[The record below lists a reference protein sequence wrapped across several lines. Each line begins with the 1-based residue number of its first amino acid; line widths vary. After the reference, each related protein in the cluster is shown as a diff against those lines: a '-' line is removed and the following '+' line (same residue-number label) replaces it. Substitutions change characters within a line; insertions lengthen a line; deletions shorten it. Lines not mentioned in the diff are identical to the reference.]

1 MINVKKYL
9 KLTTTL
15 FFLAGHSNCF
25 SQQLET
31 HTINNNFRVILPEN
45 NNQNDF
51 KIIEWST
58 NLVDWELVARNYGND
73 WQNTFPNA
81 ETIEEVNAGIS
92 NYQYYEKSLDNEKVF
107 FRLSTNSVSSLS
119 DAQVISRFLQQAT
132 FGPTLDDINNIQ
144 NINNSIGG
152 SPANSSIINQPYAAF
167 NAWISDQVDTSI
179 TPISSHRAYFRER
192 SNPQYINNNVYKH
205 GTSLYEVG
213 HNSSIGIVF
222 DYTESDN
229 EFWPD
234 QTPHGKMA
242 SSMTTQNGKV
252 YNYIEWNSGD
262 FYGNNSGNTSY
273 VEESRYNDWLANVDQ
288 NGNQNTYNPNDTE
301 GIKGDAKKK
310 IWYQLAIDAPDQLR
324 QRMAWALSQILV
336 VGQEGNIHPQ
346 NNEKWLKY
354 YDIFVRNAFGNY
366 RDILEEVTYSPHMAY
381 YLTYEKNQK
390 EENGIFPDE
399 NYAREVMQLFT
410 IGLWELNNDGTFKL
424 DSNDN
429 LIPTY
434 SNDEIAE
441 FAKVFTG
448 LDRQQ
453 NYSGTNYEAQFGRD
467 VIEDVRIVK
476 NWHDFSPKFDLD
488 GNMFFHCANA
498 LNKWGGPVEPWY
510 INNWYL
516 VDPDANPITYNST
529 NQDVIDDI
537 DYVLDHLFNHPN
549 TPPFIAKRLIQR
561 FTSSNPSPKYIEDV
575 ANAFITGFDIYGNG
589 NGGRGD
595 LNAVIHAILL
605 HPEARMP
612 SLSIDNTYGK
622 LREPLIKFISYS
634 RSFNLTSLNTY
645 GLYPFA
651 YLYDKIGQEPYMYP
665 NVFNFYRSDF
675 QPLGEILD
683 KNLESP
689 EFQPF
694 TDVTAVG
701 LPNCLRWLIYQGIR
715 RDSNDTGIG
724 QRWYS
729 QGELDLSYEISIAN
743 NNDALLDHL
752 DLLLTAGRLT
762 DVNRQSIKNHLQTI
776 TGNQYWDKEQK
787 VKDALWLFCILP
799 EFNAI
804 Y

>member
-1 MINVKKYL
+1 MIFKKKYIIS
-9 KLTTTL
+9 KIY
-15 FFLAGHSNCF
+15 LALLLCWSNCY

-31 HTINNNFRVILPEN
+31 QTVNNNFRVILPDN
-45 NNQNDF
+45 NNPSDF
-51 KIIEWST
+51 KVIEWST
-58 NLVDWELVARNYGND
+58 NLVDWELVARNFGYN
-73 WQNTFPNA
+73 WQNTFPNT
-81 ETIEEVNAGIS
+81 ETLGNVNVGL
-92 NYQYYEKSLDNEKVF
+92 NDYQYYEKSLDNEKVF

-119 DAQVISRFLQQAT
+119 DAHIISRFLQQAT
-132 FGPTLDDINNIQ
+132 FGPTLNDINNIQ
-144 NINNSIGG
+144 NINSNIGTIP
-152 SPANSSIINQPYAAF
+152 SNAALLNQPYTAF
-167 NAWISDQVDTSI
+167 KNWISNQIDTSI

-192 SNPQYINNNVYKH
+192 SNPQYVNNNVSKH

-213 HNSSIGIVF
+213 HDPSIGIVF

-234 QTPHGKMA
+234 QNAHGKMA
-242 SSMTTQNGKV
+242 STMTTQNGKV
-252 YNYIEWNSGD
+252 YNYIEWVSGD
-262 FYGNNSGNTSY
+262 FYTNNSQNTSY

-288 NGNQNTYNPNDTE
+288 NGNPKTYNPNDTE

-336 VGQEGNIHPQ
+336 VGEAGNIHPQ

-399 NYAREVMQLFT
+399 NYAREIMQLFT

-424 DSNDN
+424 DNNNN

-434 SNDEIAE
+434 SNDEVAE

-467 VIEDVRIVK
+467 VIQDVRIVN
-476 NWHDFSPKFDLD
+476 NWHDFSPKIDLD
-488 GNMFFHCANA
+488 GNTFSNYSSIENM
-498 LNKWGGPVEPWY
+498 WGGTPST
-510 INNWYL
+510 WYL
-516 VDPDANPITYNST
+516 EQNQNDPENYPLIYDGNNA
-529 NQDVIDDI
+529 DVRNDI

-561 FTSSNPSPKYIEDV
+561 FTSSNPSPTYIEDV
-575 ANAFITGFDIYGNG
+575 ANAFISGYDIYGNG

-605 HPEARMP
+605 HPEARTP

-651 YLYDKIGQEPYMYP
+651 YLYDKIGQEPYLYP

-675 QPLGEILD
+675 QPLGEILNN
-683 KNLESP
+683 NLEAP

-701 LPNCLRWLIYQGIR
+701 LPNSIRWLIYQGIR
-715 RDSNDTGIG
+715 RDTNDTGIG

-729 QGELDLSYEISIAN
+729 QGNLDLSYEISIAY
-743 NNDALLDHL
+743 NNDTLIDHL
-752 DLLLTAGRLT
+752 DLLLTAGRLKE
-762 DVNRQSIKNHLQTI
+762 DNRQAIKNHLQSI
-776 TGNQYWDKEQK
+776 SGNSESNREQK

-799 EFNAI
+799 EFNSL

>member
-1 MINVKKYL
+1 MIFKKKYIIS
-9 KLTTTL
+9 KIY
-15 FFLAGHSNCF
+15 LALLLCWSDCY

-31 HTINNNFRVILPEN
+31 QTVNNNFRVILPDN
-45 NNQNDF
+45 NNPSDF
-51 KIIEWST
+51 KVIEWST
-58 NLVDWELVARNYGND
+58 NLVDWELVARNFGYN
-73 WQNTFPNA
+73 WQNTFPNT
-81 ETIEEVNAGIS
+81 ETLGNVNVGL
-92 NYQYYEKSLDNEKVF
+92 NDYQYYEKSLDNEKVF
-107 FRLSTNSVSSLS
+107 FRLSTNSVISLS
-119 DAQVISRFLQQAT
+119 DAHIISRFLQQAT
-132 FGPTLDDINNIQ
+132 FGPTLNDINNIQ
-144 NINNSIGG
+144 NINSNIGTIP
-152 SPANSSIINQPYAAF
+152 SNAALLNQPYTAF
-167 NAWISDQVDTSI
+167 KNWISNQIDTSI

-192 SNPQYINNNVYKH
+192 SNPQYVNNNVSKH

-213 HNSSIGIVF
+213 HDPSIGIVF

-234 QTPHGKMA
+234 QNAHGKMA
-242 SSMTTQNGKV
+242 STMTTQNGKV
-252 YNYIEWNSGD
+252 YNYIEWVSGD
-262 FYGNNSGNTSY
+262 FYGNNSQNTSY

-288 NGNQNTYNPNDTE
+288 NGNPKTYNPNDTE

-336 VGQEGNIHPQ
+336 VGEAGNIHPQ

-424 DSNDN
+424 DNNNN

-434 SNDEIAE
+434 SNDEVAE

-467 VIEDVRIVK
+467 VIQDVRIVN
-476 NWHDFSPKFDLD
+476 NWHDFSPKIDLD
-488 GNMFFHCANA
+488 GNTFSNYSSIENM
-498 LNKWGGPVEPWY
+498 WGGTP
-510 INNWYL
+510 NTWYL
-516 VDPDANPITYNST
+516 QQNQNDPENYPLIYDGNNA
-529 NQDVIDDI
+529 DVRNDI

-549 TPPFIAKRLIQR
+549 TPPFISKRLIQR
-561 FTSSNPSPKYIEDV
+561 FTSSNPSPTYIEDV
-575 ANAFITGFDIYGNG
+575 ANAFISGYDIYGNG

-605 HPEARMP
+605 HPEARTP

-651 YLYDKIGQEPYMYP
+651 YLYDKIGQEPYLYP

-675 QPLGEILD
+675 QPLGEILNN
-683 KNLESP
+683 NLEAP

-701 LPNCLRWLIYQGIR
+701 LPNSLRWLIYQGIR
-715 RDSNDTGIG
+715 RDTNDTGIG

-729 QGELDLSYEISIAN
+729 QGNLDLSYEISIAY
-743 NNDALLDHL
+743 NNDTLIDHL

-762 DVNRQSIKNHLQTI
+762 EDNRQAIKNHLQSI
-776 TGNQYWDKEQK
+776 SGNSYANREQK

-799 EFNAI
+799 EFNSL

>member
-1 MINVKKYL
+1 MLNKKHFKIKICYVVL
-9 KLTTTL
+9 LCL
-15 FFLAGHSNCF
+15 SNSY

-31 HTINNNFRVILPEN
+31 QTLNNNFRVILPDN
-45 NNQNDF
+45 NNPNDF
-51 KIIEWST
+51 KVIEWST
-58 NLVDWELVARNYGND
+58 NLVDWELVARNYGYN
-73 WQNTFPNA
+73 WQNTFPNT
-81 ETIEEVNAGIS
+81 ETLGNVNVGLS
-92 NYQYYEKSLDNEKVF
+92 DYQYYEKSLDNEKVF

-119 DAQVISRFLQQAT
+119 DSHIISRFLQQAT

-144 NINNSIGG
+144 NINNNIGTIPSNAG
-152 SPANSSIINQPYAAF
+152 LLNQPYTAF
-167 NAWISDQVDTSI
+167 KNWISNQVDTSI

-192 SNPQYINNNVYKH
+192 SNPQYVNQNNSKH

-213 HNSSIGIVF
+213 HDPSIGIVF

-234 QTPHGKMA
+234 QNAHGQMA
-242 SSMTTQNGKV
+242 STMTTQNGKV
-252 YNYIEWNSGD
+252 YNYIQWVSGD
-262 FYGNNSGNTSY
+262 FYGNNSQNTSY
-273 VEESRYNDWLANVDQ
+273 IEESRYNDWLANVDQ
-288 NGNQNTYNPNDTE
+288 NGNPKTYNPNDTE

-336 VGQEGNIHPQ
+336 VGEAGNIHPQ

-424 DSNDN
+424 DNNN

-467 VIEDVRIVK
+467 VIDDVRIVN
-476 NWHDFSPKFDLD
+476 NWHDFSPKIDLD
-488 GNMFFHCANA
+488 GNTFSNYSTVENM
-498 LNKWGGPVEPWY
+498 WGGTP
-510 INNWYL
+510 NAWYL
-516 VDPDANPITYNST
+516 QQNQNDPENYPLIYDGNNA
-529 NQDVIDDI
+529 DVRNDI

-549 TPPFIAKRLIQR
+549 TPPFISKRLIQR
-561 FTSSNPSPKYIEDV
+561 FTSSNPSPTYIEDV
-575 ANAFITGFDIYGNG
+575 ANAFISGYDIYGNG

-605 HPEARMP
+605 HPEARTP

-651 YLYDKIGQEPYMYP
+651 YLYDKIGQEPYLYP
-665 NVFNFYRSDF
+665 NVFNFYRPDF
-675 QPLGEILD
+675 QPLGEILNN
-683 KNLESP
+683 NLEAP

-701 LPNCLRWLIYQGIR
+701 LPNSIRWLIYQGIR
-715 RDSNDTGIG
+715 RDTNDTGIG

-729 QGELDLSYEISIAN
+729 QGNLDLSYEISIAY
-743 NNDALLDHL
+743 NNDTLIDHL

-762 DVNRQSIKNHLQTI
+762 ENNKQAIKNHLQSI
-776 TGNQYWDKEQK
+776 SGNSYSNREQK

-799 EFNAI
+799 EFNSL

>member
-1 MINVKKYL
+1 MLNKKHFKIKFCL
-9 KLTTTL
+9 VLL
-15 FFLAGHSNCF
+15 LCLSNSY

-31 HTINNNFRVILPEN
+31 QTLNNNFRVILPDN
-45 NNQNDF
+45 NNPNDF
-51 KIIEWST
+51 KVIEWST
-58 NLVDWELVARNYGND
+58 NLVDWELVARNYGYN
-73 WQNTFPNA
+73 WQNTFPNT
-81 ETIEEVNAGIS
+81 ETLGNVNVGLS
-92 NYQYYEKSLDNEKVF
+92 DYQYYEKSLDNEKVF

-119 DAQVISRFLQQAT
+119 DSHIISRFLQQAT

-144 NINNSIGG
+144 NINSNIGTIP
-152 SPANSSIINQPYAAF
+152 SNAALLNQPYAAF
-167 NAWISDQVDTSI
+167 RNWISEQVNTTI
-179 TPISSHRAYFRER
+179 TPISSHRAYFRKR
-192 SNPQYINNNVYKH
+192 SNPQYVNQNSSKH

-213 HNSSIGIVF
+213 HDPSIGIVF

-234 QTPHGKMA
+234 QNAHGKMA
-242 SSMTTQNGKV
+242 STMTTQNGKV
-252 YNYIEWNSGD
+252 YNYIEWISGD
-262 FYGNNSGNTSY
+262 FYGNNSQNTSY

-288 NGNQNTYNPNDTE
+288 NGNPRTYNPNDTE

-336 VGQEGNIHPQ
+336 VGEAGNIHPQ

-399 NYAREVMQLFT
+399 NYAREIMQLFT

-424 DSNDN
+424 DNNNN

-434 SNDEIAE
+434 SNDEVAE

-467 VIEDVRIVK
+467 VIQDVRIVN
-476 NWHDFSPKFDLD
+476 NWHDFSPKIDLD
-488 GNMFFHCANA
+488 GNTFSNYSSIENM
-498 LNKWGGPVEPWY
+498 WGGTPST
-510 INNWYL
+510 WYL
-516 VDPDANPITYNST
+516 EQNQNDPENYPLIYDGNNA
-529 NQDVIDDI
+529 DVINDI

-561 FTSSNPSPKYIEDV
+561 FTSSNPSPTYIEDV
-575 ANAFITGFDIYGNG
+575 ANAFISGYDIYGNG

-605 HPEARMP
+605 HPEARTP

-675 QPLGEILD
+675 QPLGEILNN
-683 KNLESP
+683 NLEAP

-701 LPNCLRWLIYQGIR
+701 LPNSIRWLIYQGIR
-715 RDSNDTGIG
+715 RDTNDTGIG

-729 QGELDLSYEISIAN
+729 QGDLDLSYEISIAY
-743 NNDALLDHL
+743 NNDTLIDHL

-762 DVNRQSIKNHLQTI
+762 EDNRQAIKNHLQSI
-776 TGNQYWDKEQK
+776 SGNSESNREQK

-799 EFNAI
+799 EFNSL

>member
-1 MINVKKYL
+1 MMLNKKHFKIKICL
-9 KLTTTL
+9 IVLL
-15 FFLAGHSNCF
+15 CLSNSY

-31 HTINNNFRVILPEN
+31 QTLNNNFRVILPDN
-45 NNQNDF
+45 NNPSDF
-51 KIIEWST
+51 KVIEWST
-58 NLVDWELVARNYGND
+58 NLVDWELVARNYGYN
-73 WQNTFPNA
+73 WQNTFPNT
-81 ETIEEVNAGIS
+81 ETLGNVNEGL
-92 NYQYYEKSLDNEKVF
+92 NDYQYYEKSLDNEKVF

-119 DAQVISRFLQQAT
+119 DSHIISRFLQQAT

-144 NINNSIGG
+144 NINSNIGTIP
-152 SPANSSIINQPYAAF
+152 SNAALLNQPYTAF
-167 NAWISDQVDTSI
+167 KNWISNQIDTSI

-192 SNPQYINNNVYKH
+192 SNPQYVNNNVSKH

-213 HNSSIGIVF
+213 HDPSIGIVF

-234 QTPHGKMA
+234 QNAHGKMA
-242 SSMTTQNGKV
+242 STMTTQNGKV
-252 YNYIEWNSGD
+252 YNYIEWISGD
-262 FYGNNSGNTSY
+262 FYGNNSQNTSY

-288 NGNQNTYNPNDTE
+288 NGNPRTYNPNDTE
-301 GIKGDAKKK
+301 GIKGDAKRK

-336 VGQEGNIHPQ
+336 VGEAGNIHPQ

-424 DSNDN
+424 DNNNN

-434 SNDEIAE
+434 SNDEVAE

-467 VIEDVRIVK
+467 VIQDVRIVN
-476 NWHDFSPKFDLD
+476 NWHDFSPKIDLD
-488 GNMFFHCANA
+488 GNTFSNYSSIENM
-498 LNKWGGPVEPWY
+498 WGGTP
-510 INNWYL
+510 NTWYL
-516 VDPDANPITYNST
+516 QMNQSDPENYPLIYDGNNA
-529 NQDVIDDI
+529 DVRNDI

-561 FTSSNPSPKYIEDV
+561 FTSSNPSPTYIEDV
-575 ANAFITGFDIYGNG
+575 ANAFISGYDIYGNG

-605 HPEARMP
+605 HPEARTP

-651 YLYDKIGQEPYMYP
+651 YLYDKIGQEPYLYP

-675 QPLGEILD
+675 QPLGEILNN
-683 KNLESP
+683 NLEAP

-701 LPNCLRWLIYQGIR
+701 LPNSLRWLIYQGIR
-715 RDSNDTGIG
+715 RDTDDTGIG

-729 QGELDLSYEISIAN
+729 QGDLDLSYEISIAY
-743 NNDALLDHL
+743 NNDTLIDHL

-762 DVNRQSIKNHLQTI
+762 EDNRQAIKNHLQSI
-776 TGNQYWDKEQK
+776 SGNSESNREQK

-799 EFNAI
+799 EFNSL

>member
-1 MINVKKYL
+1 MMLNKKHFKIKFCL
-9 KLTTTL
+9 VLL
-15 FFLAGHSNCF
+15 LCLSNSY

-31 HTINNNFRVILPEN
+31 QTLNNNFRVILPDN
-45 NNQNDF
+45 NNPNDF
-51 KIIEWST
+51 KVIEWST
-58 NLVDWELVARNYGND
+58 NLVDWELVARNYGYN
-73 WQNTFPNA
+73 WQNTFPNT
-81 ETIEEVNAGIS
+81 ETLGNVNVGLS
-92 NYQYYEKSLDNEKVF
+92 DYQYYEKSLDNEKVF

-119 DAQVISRFLQQAT
+119 DSHIISRFLQQAT

-144 NINNSIGG
+144 NINSNIGTIP
-152 SPANSSIINQPYAAF
+152 SNAALLNQPYAAF
-167 NAWISDQVDTSI
+167 RNWISEQVNTTI

-192 SNPQYINNNVYKH
+192 SNPQYVNQNSSKH

-213 HNSSIGIVF
+213 HDPSIGIVF

-234 QTPHGKMA
+234 QNAHGKMA
-242 SSMTTQNGKV
+242 STMTTQNGKV
-252 YNYIEWNSGD
+252 YNYIEWISGD
-262 FYGNNSGNTSY
+262 FYGNNSQNTSY

-288 NGNQNTYNPNDTE
+288 NGNPRTYNPNDTE

-336 VGQEGNIHPQ
+336 VGEAGNIHPQ

-399 NYAREVMQLFT
+399 NYAREIMQLFT

-424 DSNDN
+424 DNNNN

-434 SNDEIAE
+434 SNDEVAE

-467 VIEDVRIVK
+467 VIQDVRIVN
-476 NWHDFSPKFDLD
+476 NWHDFSPKIDLD
-488 GNMFFHCANA
+488 GNTFSNYSSIENM
-498 LNKWGGPVEPWY
+498 WGGTPST
-510 INNWYL
+510 WYL
-516 VDPDANPITYNST
+516 QQNQNDPENYPLIYDGNNA
-529 NQDVIDDI
+529 DVRNDI

-561 FTSSNPSPKYIEDV
+561 FTSSNPSPTYIEDV
-575 ANAFITGFDIYGNG
+575 ANAFISGYDIYGNG

-605 HPEARMP
+605 HPEARTP

-651 YLYDKIGQEPYMYP
+651 YLYDKIGQEPYLYP

-675 QPLGEILD
+675 QPLGEILNN
-683 KNLESP
+683 NLEAP

-701 LPNCLRWLIYQGIR
+701 LPNCIRWLIYQGIR
-715 RDSNDTGIG
+715 RDTDDTGIG

-729 QGELDLSYEISIAN
+729 QGDLDLSYEISIAY
-743 NNDALLDHL
+743 NNDTLIDHL

-762 DVNRQSIKNHLQTI
+762 EDNRQAIKNHLQSI
-776 TGNQYWDKEQK
+776 SGNSESNREQK

-799 EFNAI
+799 EFNSL

>member
-1 MINVKKYL
+1 MLNKKHFKIKFCL
-9 KLTTTL
+9 VLL
-15 FFLAGHSNCF
+15 LCLSNSY

-31 HTINNNFRVILPEN
+31 QTLNNNFRVILPDN
-45 NNQNDF
+45 NNPNDF
-51 KIIEWST
+51 KVIEWST
-58 NLVDWELVARNYGND
+58 NLVDWELVARNYGYN
-73 WQNTFPNA
+73 WQNTFPNT
-81 ETIEEVNAGIS
+81 ETLGNVNVGLS
-92 NYQYYEKSLDNEKVF
+92 DYQYYEKSLDNEKVF

-119 DAQVISRFLQQAT
+119 DSHIISRFLQQAT

-144 NINNSIGG
+144 NINSNIGTIP
-152 SPANSSIINQPYAAF
+152 SNAALLNQPYTAF
-167 NAWISDQVDTSI
+167 KNWISNQVDTSI
-179 TPISSHRAYFRER
+179 TPISSHRAYFRKR
-192 SNPQYINNNVYKH
+192 SNPQYVNQNSSKH

-213 HNSSIGIVF
+213 HDPSIGIVF

-234 QTPHGKMA
+234 QNAHGKMA
-242 SSMTTQNGKV
+242 STMTTQNGKV
-252 YNYIEWNSGD
+252 YNYIEWISGD
-262 FYGNNSGNTSY
+262 FYGNNSQNTSY

-288 NGNQNTYNPNDTE
+288 NGNPRTYNPNDTE

-336 VGQEGNIHPQ
+336 VGEAGNIHPQ

-424 DSNDN
+424 DNNNN

-434 SNDEIAE
+434 SNDEVAE

-467 VIEDVRIVK
+467 VIQDVRIVN
-476 NWHDFSPKFDLD
+476 NWHDFSPKIDLD
-488 GNMFFHCANA
+488 GNTFSNYSSIENM
-498 LNKWGGPVEPWY
+498 WGGTPST
-510 INNWYL
+510 WYL
-516 VDPDANPITYNST
+516 EQNQNDPENYPLIYDGNNA
-529 NQDVIDDI
+529 DVRNDI

-561 FTSSNPSPKYIEDV
+561 FTSSNPSPTYIEDV
-575 ANAFITGFDIYGNG
+575 ANAFISGYDIYGNG

-605 HPEARMP
+605 HPEARTP

-675 QPLGEILD
+675 QPLGEILNN
-683 KNLESP
+683 NLEAP

-701 LPNCLRWLIYQGIR
+701 LPNSLRWLIYQGIR
-715 RDSNDTGIG
+715 RDTDDTGIG

-729 QGELDLSYEISIAN
+729 QGDLDLSYEISIAY
-743 NNDALLDHL
+743 NNDTLIDHL

-762 DVNRQSIKNHLQTI
+762 EDNRQAIKNHLQSI
-776 TGNQYWDKEQK
+776 SGNSESNREQK

-799 EFNAI
+799 EFNSL

>member
-1 MINVKKYL
+1 MLNKKHFKIKFCL
-9 KLTTTL
+9 VLL
-15 FFLAGHSNCF
+15 LCLSNSY

-31 HTINNNFRVILPEN
+31 QTLNNNFRVILPDN
-45 NNQNDF
+45 NNPNDF
-51 KIIEWST
+51 KVIEWST
-58 NLVDWELVARNYGND
+58 NLVDWELVARNYGYN
-73 WQNTFPNA
+73 WQNTFPNT
-81 ETIEEVNAGIS
+81 ETLGNVNVGLS
-92 NYQYYEKSLDNEKVF
+92 DYQYYEKSLDNEKVF

-119 DAQVISRFLQQAT
+119 DSHIISRFLQQAT
-132 FGPTLDDINNIQ
+132 FGPTLEDINNIH
-144 NINNSIGG
+144 NINSNIGTIP
-152 SPANSSIINQPYAAF
+152 SNAALLNQPYAAF
-167 NAWISDQVDTSI
+167 RNWISEQVNTTI
-179 TPISSHRAYFRER
+179 TPISSHRAYFRKR
-192 SNPQYINNNVYKH
+192 SNPQYVNQNSSKH

-213 HNSSIGIVF
+213 HDPSIGIVF

-234 QTPHGKMA
+234 QNAHGKMA
-242 SSMTTQNGKV
+242 STMTTQNGKV
-252 YNYIEWNSGD
+252 YNYIEWISGD
-262 FYGNNSGNTSY
+262 FYGNNSQNTSY

-288 NGNQNTYNPNDTE
+288 NGNPRTYNPNDTE

-336 VGQEGNIHPQ
+336 VGEAGNIHPQ

-399 NYAREVMQLFT
+399 NYAREIMQLFT

-424 DSNDN
+424 DNNNN

-434 SNDEIAE
+434 SNDEVAE

-467 VIEDVRIVK
+467 VIQDVRIVN
-476 NWHDFSPKFDLD
+476 NWHDFSPKIDLD
-488 GNMFFHCANA
+488 GNTFSNYSSIENM
-498 LNKWGGPVEPWY
+498 WGGTP
-510 INNWYL
+510 NTWYL
-516 VDPDANPITYNST
+516 QMNQSDPENYPLIYDGNNA
-529 NQDVIDDI
+529 DVRNDI

-561 FTSSNPSPKYIEDV
+561 FTSSNPSPTYIEDV
-575 ANAFITGFDIYGNG
+575 ANAFISGYDIYGNG

-605 HPEARMP
+605 HPEARTP

-675 QPLGEILD
+675 QPLGEILNN
-683 KNLESP
+683 NLEAP

-701 LPNCLRWLIYQGIR
+701 LPNSIRWLIYQGIR
-715 RDSNDTGIG
+715 RDTNDTGIG

-729 QGELDLSYEISIAN
+729 QGDLDLSYEISIAY
-743 NNDALLDHL
+743 NNDTLIDHL

-762 DVNRQSIKNHLQTI
+762 EDNRQAIKNHLQSI
-776 TGNQYWDKEQK
+776 SGNSESNREQK

-799 EFNAI
+799 EFNSL

>member
-1 MINVKKYL
+1 MIFKKKYIIS
-9 KLTTTL
+9 KIY
-15 FFLAGHSNCF
+15 LALLLCWSNCY

-31 HTINNNFRVILPEN
+31 QTVNNNFRVILPDN
-45 NNQNDF
+45 NNPSDF
-51 KIIEWST
+51 KVIEWST
-58 NLVDWELVARNYGND
+58 NLVDWELVARNFGYN
-73 WQNTFPNA
+73 WQNTFPNT
-81 ETIEEVNAGIS
+81 ETLGNVNVGL
-92 NYQYYEKSLDNEKVF
+92 NDYQYYEKSLDNEKVF

-119 DAQVISRFLQQAT
+119 DAHIISRFLQQAT
-132 FGPTLDDINNIQ
+132 FGPTLNDINNIQ
-144 NINNSIGG
+144 NINSNIGTIP
-152 SPANSSIINQPYAAF
+152 SNAALLNQPYAAF
-167 NAWISDQVDTSI
+167 RNWISEQVNTTI

-192 SNPQYINNNVYKH
+192 SNPQYVNNNVSKH

-213 HNSSIGIVF
+213 HDPSIGIVF

-234 QTPHGKMA
+234 QNAHGKMA
-242 SSMTTQNGKV
+242 STMTTQNGKV
-252 YNYIEWNSGD
+252 YNYIEWVSGD
-262 FYGNNSGNTSY
+262 FYGNNSQNTSY

-288 NGNQNTYNPNDTE
+288 NGNPKTYNPNDTE

-336 VGQEGNIHPQ
+336 VGEAGNIHPQ

-399 NYAREVMQLFT
+399 NYAREIMQLFT

-424 DSNDN
+424 DNNNN

-434 SNDEIAE
+434 SNDEVAE

-467 VIEDVRIVK
+467 VIQDVRIVN
-476 NWHDFSPKFDLD
+476 NWHDFSPKIDLD
-488 GNMFFHCANA
+488 GNTFSNYSSIENM
-498 LNKWGGPVEPWY
+498 WGGTPST
-510 INNWYL
+510 WYL
-516 VDPDANPITYNST
+516 EQNQNDPENYPLIYDGNNA
-529 NQDVIDDI
+529 DVRNDI

-561 FTSSNPSPKYIEDV
+561 FTSSNPSPTYIEDV
-575 ANAFITGFDIYGNG
+575 ANAFISGYDIYGNG

-605 HPEARMP
+605 HPEARTP

-651 YLYDKIGQEPYMYP
+651 YLYDKIGQEPYLYP

-675 QPLGEILD
+675 QPLGEILNN
-683 KNLESP
+683 NLEAP

-701 LPNCLRWLIYQGIR
+701 LPNSIRWLIYQGIR
-715 RDSNDTGIG
+715 RDTNDTGIG

-729 QGELDLSYEISIAN
+729 QGNLDLSYEISIAY
-743 NNDALLDHL
+743 NNDTLIDHL
-752 DLLLTAGRLT
+752 DLLLTAGRLKE
-762 DVNRQSIKNHLQTI
+762 DNRQAIKNHLQSI
-776 TGNQYWDKEQK
+776 SGNSESNREQK

-799 EFNAI
+799 EFNSL

>member
-1 MINVKKYL
+1 MIFKKKYIIS
-9 KLTTTL
+9 KIY
-15 FFLAGHSNCF
+15 LALLLCWSNCY

-31 HTINNNFRVILPEN
+31 QTVNNNFRVILPDN
-45 NNQNDF
+45 NNPSDF
-51 KIIEWST
+51 KVIEWST
-58 NLVDWELVARNYGND
+58 NLVDWELVARNFGYN
-73 WQNTFPNA
+73 WQNTFPNT
-81 ETIEEVNAGIS
+81 ETLGNVNVGL
-92 NYQYYEKSLDNEKVF
+92 NDYQYYEKSLDNEKVF

-119 DAQVISRFLQQAT
+119 DAHIISRFLQQAT
-132 FGPTLDDINNIQ
+132 FGPTLNDINNIQ
-144 NINNSIGG
+144 NINSNIGTIP
-152 SPANSSIINQPYAAF
+152 SNAALLNQPYTAF
-167 NAWISDQVDTSI
+167 KNWISNQIDTSI

-192 SNPQYINNNVYKH
+192 SNPQYVNNNVSKH

-213 HNSSIGIVF
+213 HDPSIGIVF

-234 QTPHGKMA
+234 QNAHGKMA
-242 SSMTTQNGKV
+242 STMTTQNGKV
-252 YNYIEWNSGD
+252 YNYIEWVSGD
-262 FYGNNSGNTSY
+262 FYGNNSQNTSY

-288 NGNQNTYNPNDTE
+288 NGNPKTYNPNDTE

-336 VGQEGNIHPQ
+336 VGEAGNIHPQ

-399 NYAREVMQLFT
+399 NYAREIMQLFT

-424 DSNDN
+424 DNNNN

-434 SNDEIAE
+434 SNDEVAE

-467 VIEDVRIVK
+467 VIQDVRIVN
-476 NWHDFSPKFDLD
+476 NWHDFSPKIDLD
-488 GNMFFHCANA
+488 GNTFSNYSSIENM
-498 LNKWGGPVEPWY
+498 WGGTPST
-510 INNWYL
+510 WYL
-516 VDPDANPITYNST
+516 QQNQNDPENYPLIYDGNNA
-529 NQDVIDDI
+529 DVRNDI

-561 FTSSNPSPKYIEDV
+561 FTSSNPSPTYIEDV
-575 ANAFITGFDIYGNG
+575 ANAFISGYDIYGNG

-605 HPEARMP
+605 HPEARTP

-651 YLYDKIGQEPYMYP
+651 YLYDKIGQEPYLYP

-675 QPLGEILD
+675 QPLGEILNN
-683 KNLESP
+683 NLEAP

-701 LPNCLRWLIYQGIR
+701 LPNSIRWLIYQGIR
-715 RDSNDTGIG
+715 RDTNDTGIG

-729 QGELDLSYEISIAN
+729 QGDLDLSYEISIAY
-743 NNDALLDHL
+743 NNDTLIDHL

-762 DVNRQSIKNHLQTI
+762 EDNRQAIKNHLQSI
-776 TGNQYWDKEQK
+776 SGNSESNREQK

-799 EFNAI
+799 EFNSL

>member
-1 MINVKKYL
+1 MIFKKKYIIS
-9 KLTTTL
+9 KIY
-15 FFLAGHSNCF
+15 LALLLCWSNCY

-31 HTINNNFRVILPEN
+31 QTVNNNFRVILPDN
-45 NNQNDF
+45 NNPSDF
-51 KIIEWST
+51 KVIEWST
-58 NLVDWELVARNYGND
+58 NLVDWELVARNFGYN
-73 WQNTFPNA
+73 WQNTFPNT
-81 ETIEEVNAGIS
+81 ETLGNVNVGL
-92 NYQYYEKSLDNEKVF
+92 NDYQYYEKSLDNEKVF

-119 DAQVISRFLQQAT
+119 DSHIISRFLQQAT

-144 NINNSIGG
+144 NINSNIGTIP
-152 SPANSSIINQPYAAF
+152 SNAALLNQPYTAF
-167 NAWISDQVDTSI
+167 KNWISNQIDTSI

-192 SNPQYINNNVYKH
+192 SNPQYVNNNVSKH

-213 HNSSIGIVF
+213 HDPSIGIVF

-234 QTPHGKMA
+234 QNAHGKMA
-242 SSMTTQNGKV
+242 STMTTQNGKV
-252 YNYIEWNSGD
+252 YNYIEWVSGD
-262 FYGNNSGNTSY
+262 FYGNNSQNTSY

-288 NGNQNTYNPNDTE
+288 NGNPKTYNPNDTE

-336 VGQEGNIHPQ
+336 VGEAGNIHPQ

-399 NYAREVMQLFT
+399 NYAREIMQLFT

-424 DSNDN
+424 DNNNN

-434 SNDEIAE
+434 SNDEVAE

-467 VIEDVRIVK
+467 VIQDVRIVN
-476 NWHDFSPKFDLD
+476 NWHDFSPKIDLD
-488 GNMFFHCANA
+488 GNTFSNYSSIENM
-498 LNKWGGPVEPWY
+498 WGGTPST
-510 INNWYL
+510 WYL
-516 VDPDANPITYNST
+516 EQNQNDPENYPLIYDGNNA
-529 NQDVIDDI
+529 DVRNDI

-561 FTSSNPSPKYIEDV
+561 FTSSNPSPTYIEDV
-575 ANAFITGFDIYGNG
+575 ANAFISGYDIYGNG

-605 HPEARMP
+605 HPEARTP

-651 YLYDKIGQEPYMYP
+651 YLYDKIGQEPYLYP

-675 QPLGEILD
+675 QPLGEILNN
-683 KNLESP
+683 NLEAP

-701 LPNCLRWLIYQGIR
+701 LPNSIRWLIYQGIR
-715 RDSNDTGIG
+715 RDTNDTGIG

-729 QGELDLSYEISIAN
+729 QGNLDLSYEISIAY
-743 NNDALLDHL
+743 NNDTLIDHL
-752 DLLLTAGRLT
+752 DLLLTAGRLKE
-762 DVNRQSIKNHLQTI
+762 DNRQAIKNHLQSI
-776 TGNQYWDKEQK
+776 SGNSESNREQK

-799 EFNAI
+799 EFNSL

>member
-1 MINVKKYL
+1 MMLNKKHFKIKICYVVL
-9 KLTTTL
+9 LCL
-15 FFLAGHSNCF
+15 SNSY

-31 HTINNNFRVILPEN
+31 QTLNNNFRVILPDN
-45 NNQNDF
+45 NNPNDF
-51 KIIEWST
+51 KVIEWST
-58 NLVDWELVARNYGND
+58 NLVDWELVARNYGYN
-73 WQNTFPNA
+73 WQNTFPNT
-81 ETIEEVNAGIS
+81 ETLGNVNVGLS
-92 NYQYYEKSLDNEKVF
+92 DYQYYEKSLDNEKVF

-119 DAQVISRFLQQAT
+119 DSHIISRFLQQAT

-144 NINNSIGG
+144 NINNNIGTIPSNAG
-152 SPANSSIINQPYAAF
+152 LLNQPYTAF
-167 NAWISDQVDTSI
+167 KNWISNQVDTSI

-192 SNPQYINNNVYKH
+192 SNPQYVNQNNSKH

-213 HNSSIGIVF
+213 HDPSIGIVF

-234 QTPHGKMA
+234 QQSHGQMA
-242 SSMTTQNGKV
+242 STMTTQNGKV
-252 YNYIEWNSGD
+252 YNYIQWVSGD
-262 FYGNNSGNTSY
+262 FYGNNSQNTSY
-273 VEESRYNDWLANVDQ
+273 IEESRYNDWLANVDQ
-288 NGNQNTYNPNDTE
+288 NGNPKTYNPNDTE

-310 IWYQLAIDAPDQLR
+310 IWYQLAIDATDQLR
-324 QRMAWALSQILV
+324 QRMARALSQILV

-424 DSNDN
+424 DNNN

-467 VIEDVRIVK
+467 VIDDVRIVN
-476 NWHDFSPKFDLD
+476 NWHDFSPKIDLD
-488 GNMFFHCANA
+488 GNTFSNYSTVENM
-498 LNKWGGPVEPWY
+498 WGGTP
-510 INNWYL
+510 NAWYL
-516 VDPDANPITYNST
+516 QQNQNDPENYPLIYDGNNA
-529 NQDVIDDI
+529 DVRNDI

-549 TPPFIAKRLIQR
+549 TPPFISKRLIQR
-561 FTSSNPSPKYIEDV
+561 FTSSNPSPTYIEDV
-575 ANAFITGFDIYGNG
+575 ANAFISGYDIYGNG

-605 HPEARMP
+605 HPEARTP

-651 YLYDKIGQEPYMYP
+651 YLYDKIGQEPYLYP
-665 NVFNFYRSDF
+665 NVFNFYRPDF
-675 QPLGEILD
+675 QPLGEILNN
-683 KNLESP
+683 NLEAP

-701 LPNCLRWLIYQGIR
+701 LPNSIRWLIYQGIR
-715 RDSNDTGIG
+715 RDTDDTGIG

-729 QGELDLSYEISIAN
+729 QGNLDLSYEISIAY
-743 NNDALLDHL
+743 NNDTLIDHL

-762 DVNRQSIKNHLQTI
+762 ENNKQAIKNHLQSI
-776 TGNQYWDKEQK
+776 SGNSYSNREQK
-787 VKDALWLFCILP
+787 VKDASWLFCILP
-799 EFNAI
+799 EFNSL

>member
-1 MINVKKYL
+1 MMLNKKHFKIKFCL
-9 KLTTTL
+9 VLL
-15 FFLAGHSNCF
+15 LCLSNSY

-31 HTINNNFRVILPEN
+31 QTLNNSFRVILPDN
-45 NNQNDF
+45 NNPNDF
-51 KIIEWST
+51 KVIEWST
-58 NLVDWELVARNYGND
+58 NLVDWELVARNYGYN
-73 WQNTFPNA
+73 WQNTFPNT
-81 ETIEEVNAGIS
+81 ETLGNVNVGLS
-92 NYQYYEKSLDNEKVF
+92 DYQYYEKSLDNEKVF

-119 DAQVISRFLQQAT
+119 DSHIISRFLQQAT

-144 NINNSIGG
+144 NINSNIGTIP
-152 SPANSSIINQPYAAF
+152 SNAALLNQPYTAF
-167 NAWISDQVDTSI
+167 KNWISNQVDTSI
-179 TPISSHRAYFRER
+179 TPISSHRAYFRKR
-192 SNPQYINNNVYKH
+192 SNPQYVNQNSSKH

-213 HNSSIGIVF
+213 HDPSIGIVF

-234 QTPHGKMA
+234 QNAHGKMA
-242 SSMTTQNGKV
+242 STMTTQNGKV
-252 YNYIEWNSGD
+252 YNYIEWISGD
-262 FYGNNSGNTSY
+262 FYGNNSQNTSY

-288 NGNQNTYNPNDTE
+288 NGNPRTYNPNDTE

-336 VGQEGNIHPQ
+336 VGEAGNIHPQ

-424 DSNDN
+424 DNNNN

-434 SNDEIAE
+434 SNDEVAE

-467 VIEDVRIVK
+467 VIQDVRIVN
-476 NWHDFSPKFDLD
+476 NWHDFSPKIDLD
-488 GNMFFHCANA
+488 GNTFSNYSSIENM
-498 LNKWGGPVEPWY
+498 WGGTPNE
-510 INNWYL
+510 WYL
-516 VDPDANPITYNST
+516 LQNQNDPENYPLIYDGNNA
-529 NQDVIDDI
+529 DVRNDI

-561 FTSSNPSPKYIEDV
+561 FTSSNPSPTYIEDV
-575 ANAFITGFDIYGNG
+575 ANAFISGYDIYGNG

-605 HPEARMP
+605 HPEARTP

-675 QPLGEILD
+675 QPLGEILNN
-683 KNLESP
+683 NLEAP

-701 LPNCLRWLIYQGIR
+701 LPNCIRWLIYQGIR
-715 RDSNDTGIG
+715 RDTNDTGIG

-729 QGELDLSYEISIAN
+729 QGDLDLSYEISIAY
-743 NNDALLDHL
+743 NNDTLIDHL

-762 DVNRQSIKNHLQTI
+762 EDNRQAIKNHLQSI
-776 TGNQYWDKEQK
+776 SGNSESNREQK

-799 EFNAI
+799 EFNSL

>member
-1 MINVKKYL
+1 MIFKKKYIIS
-9 KLTTTL
+9 KIY
-15 FFLAGHSNCF
+15 LALLLCWSNCY

-31 HTINNNFRVILPEN
+31 QTVNNNFRVILPDN
-45 NNQNDF
+45 NNPSDF
-51 KIIEWST
+51 KVIEWST
-58 NLVDWELVARNYGND
+58 NLVDWELVARNFGYN
-73 WQNTFPNA
+73 WQNTFPNT
-81 ETIEEVNAGIS
+81 ETLGNVNVGL
-92 NYQYYEKSLDNEKVF
+92 NDYQYYEKSLDNEKVF

-119 DAQVISRFLQQAT
+119 DAHIISRFLQQAT
-132 FGPTLDDINNIQ
+132 FGPTLNDINNIQ
-144 NINNSIGG
+144 NINSNIGTIP
-152 SPANSSIINQPYAAF
+152 SNAALLNQPYTAF
-167 NAWISDQVDTSI
+167 KNWISNQIDTSI

-192 SNPQYINNNVYKH
+192 SNPQYVNNNVSKH

-213 HNSSIGIVF
+213 HDPSIGIVF

-234 QTPHGKMA
+234 QNAHGKMA
-242 SSMTTQNGKV
+242 STMTTQNGKV
-252 YNYIEWNSGD
+252 YNYIEWVSGD
-262 FYGNNSGNTSY
+262 FYGNNSQNTSY

-288 NGNQNTYNPNDTE
+288 NGNPKTYNPNDTE

-336 VGQEGNIHPQ
+336 VGEAGNIHPQ

-399 NYAREVMQLFT
+399 NYAREIMQLFT

-424 DSNDN
+424 DNNNN

-434 SNDEIAE
+434 SNDEVAE

-467 VIEDVRIVK
+467 VIQDVRIVN
-476 NWHDFSPKFDLD
+476 NWHDFSPKIDLD
-488 GNMFFHCANA
+488 GNTFSNYSSIENM
-498 LNKWGGPVEPWY
+498 WGGTPS
-510 INNWYL
+510 NWYL
-516 VDPDANPITYNST
+516 QQNQNDPENYPLIYDGNNA
-529 NQDVIDDI
+529 DVRNDI

-549 TPPFIAKRLIQR
+549 TPPFISKRLIQR
-561 FTSSNPSPKYIEDV
+561 FTSSNPSPTYIEDV
-575 ANAFITGFDIYGNG
+575 ANAFISGYDIYGNG

-605 HPEARMP
+605 HPEARTP

-651 YLYDKIGQEPYMYP
+651 YLYDKIGQEPYLYP

-675 QPLGEILD
+675 QPLGEILNN
-683 KNLESP
+683 NLEAP

-701 LPNCLRWLIYQGIR
+701 LPNSIRWLIYQGIR
-715 RDSNDTGIG
+715 RDTNDTGIG

-729 QGELDLSYEISIAN
+729 QGDLDLSYEISIAY
-743 NNDALLDHL
+743 NNDTLIDHL

-762 DVNRQSIKNHLQTI
+762 EDNRQAIKNHLQSI
-776 TGNQYWDKEQK
+776 SGNSESNREQK

-799 EFNAI
+799 EFNSL

>member
-1 MINVKKYL
+1 MLNKKHFKIKICYVVL
-9 KLTTTL
+9 LCL
-15 FFLAGHSNCF
+15 SNSY

-31 HTINNNFRVILPEN
+31 QTLNNNFRVILPDN
-45 NNQNDF
+45 NNPNDF
-51 KIIEWST
+51 KVIEWST
-58 NLVDWELVARNYGND
+58 NLVDWELVARNYGYN
-73 WQNTFPNA
+73 WQNTFPNT
-81 ETIEEVNAGIS
+81 ETLGNVNVGLS
-92 NYQYYEKSLDNEKVF
+92 DYQYYEKSLDNEKVF

-119 DAQVISRFLQQAT
+119 DSHIISRFLQQAT

-144 NINNSIGG
+144 NINNNIGTIPSNAG
-152 SPANSSIINQPYAAF
+152 LLNQPYTAF
-167 NAWISDQVDTSI
+167 KNWISNQVDTLI

-192 SNPQYINNNVYKH
+192 SNPQYVNQNSSKH

-213 HNSSIGIVF
+213 HDPSIGIVF

-234 QTPHGKMA
+234 QNAHGQMA
-242 SSMTTQNGKV
+242 STMTTQNGKV
-252 YNYIEWNSGD
+252 YNYIQWVSGD
-262 FYGNNSGNTSY
+262 FYGNNSQNTSY
-273 VEESRYNDWLANVDQ
+273 IEESRYNDWLANVDQ
-288 NGNQNTYNPNDTE
+288 NGNPKTYNPNDTE

-336 VGQEGNIHPQ
+336 VGEAGNIHPQ

-424 DSNDN
+424 DNNNN

-467 VIEDVRIVK
+467 VIDDVRIVN
-476 NWHDFSPKFDLD
+476 NWHDFSPKIDLD
-488 GNMFFHCANA
+488 GNTFSNYSTVENM
-498 LNKWGGPVEPWY
+498 WGGTP
-510 INNWYL
+510 NAWYL
-516 VDPDANPITYNST
+516 QQNQNDPENYPLIYDGNNA
-529 NQDVIDDI
+529 DVRNDI

-549 TPPFIAKRLIQR
+549 TPPFISKRLIQR
-561 FTSSNPSPKYIEDV
+561 FTSSNPSPTYIEDV
-575 ANAFITGFDIYGNG
+575 ANAFISGYDIYGNG

-605 HPEARMP
+605 HPEARTP

-665 NVFNFYRSDF
+665 NVFNFYRPDF
-675 QPLGEILD
+675 QPLGEILNN
-683 KNLESP
+683 NLEAP

-701 LPNCLRWLIYQGIR
+701 LPNSIRWLIYQGIR
-715 RDSNDTGIG
+715 RDTNDTGIG

-729 QGELDLSYEISIAN
+729 QGNLDLSYEISIAY
-743 NNDALLDHL
+743 NNDTLIDHL

-762 DVNRQSIKNHLQTI
+762 ENNKQAIKNHLQSI
-776 TGNQYWDKEQK
+776 SGNSYSNREQK

-799 EFNAI
+799 EFNSL

>member
-1 MINVKKYL
+1 MIFKKKYIIS
-9 KLTTTL
+9 KIY
-15 FFLAGHSNCF
+15 LALLLCWSNCY

-31 HTINNNFRVILPEN
+31 QTVNNNFRVILPDN
-45 NNQNDF
+45 NNPSDF
-51 KIIEWST
+51 KVIEWST
-58 NLVDWELVARNYGND
+58 NLVDWELVARNFGYN
-73 WQNTFPNA
+73 WQNTFPNT
-81 ETIEEVNAGIS
+81 ETLGNVNVGL
-92 NYQYYEKSLDNEKVF
+92 NDYQYYEKSLDNEKVF

-119 DAQVISRFLQQAT
+119 DAHIISRFLQQAT
-132 FGPTLDDINNIQ
+132 FGPTLNDINNIQ
-144 NINNSIGG
+144 NINSNIGTIP
-152 SPANSSIINQPYAAF
+152 SNAALLNQPYTAF
-167 NAWISDQVDTSI
+167 KNWISNQIDTSI

-192 SNPQYINNNVYKH
+192 SNPQYVNNNVSKH

-213 HNSSIGIVF
+213 HDPSIGIVF

-234 QTPHGKMA
+234 QNAHGKMA
-242 SSMTTQNGKV
+242 STMTTQNGKV
-252 YNYIEWNSGD
+252 YNYIEWVSGD
-262 FYGNNSGNTSY
+262 FYGNNSQNTSY

-288 NGNQNTYNPNDTE
+288 NGNPKTYNPNDTE

-336 VGQEGNIHPQ
+336 VGEAGNIHPQ

-399 NYAREVMQLFT
+399 NYAREIMQLFT

-424 DSNDN
+424 DNNNN

-434 SNDEIAE
+434 SNDEVAE

-467 VIEDVRIVK
+467 VIQDVRIVN
-476 NWHDFSPKFDLD
+476 NWHDFSPKIDLD
-488 GNMFFHCANA
+488 GNTFSNYSSIENM
-498 LNKWGGPVEPWY
+498 WGGTPST
-510 INNWYL
+510 WYL
-516 VDPDANPITYNST
+516 EQNQNDPENYPLIYDGNNA
-529 NQDVIDDI
+529 DVRNDI

-561 FTSSNPSPKYIEDV
+561 FTSSNPSPTYIEDV
-575 ANAFITGFDIYGNG
+575 ANAFISGYDIYGNG

-605 HPEARMP
+605 HPEARTP

-651 YLYDKIGQEPYMYP
+651 YLYDKIGQEPYLYP

-675 QPLGEILD
+675 QPLGEILNN
-683 KNLESP
+683 NLEAP

-701 LPNCLRWLIYQGIR
+701 LPNCIRWLIYEGIR
-715 RDSNDTGIG
+715 RDTNDTGIG

-729 QGELDLSYEISIAN
+729 QGNLDLSYEISIAY
-743 NNDALLDHL
+743 NNDTLIDHL

-762 DVNRQSIKNHLQTI
+762 EDNRQAIKNHLQSI
-776 TGNQYWDKEQK
+776 SGNSESNREQK

-799 EFNAI
+799 EFNSL

>member
-1 MINVKKYL
+1 MLFKKKYIIS
-9 KLTTTL
+9 KIY
-15 FFLAGHSNCF
+15 LALLLSWSNCY

-31 HTINNNFRVILPEN
+31 QTVNNNFRVILPDN
-45 NNQNDF
+45 NNPSDF
-51 KIIEWST
+51 KVIEWST
-58 NLVDWELVARNYGND
+58 NLVDWELVARNYGYN
-73 WQNTFPNA
+73 WQNTFPNT
-81 ETIEEVNAGIS
+81 ETIGNVNVGLS
-92 NYQYYEKSLDNEKVF
+92 DYQYYEKSLDNEKVF
-107 FRLSTNSVSSLS
+107 FKLSTNSVSTLS
-119 DAQVISRFLQQAT
+119 DAHIISRFLQQAT
-132 FGPTLDDINNIQ
+132 FGPTLNDINNIQ
-144 NINNSIGG
+144 NINSNIGTIP
-152 SPANSSIINQPYAAF
+152 SNAALLNQPYTAF
-167 NAWISDQVDTSI
+167 KNWISNQIDTSI
-179 TPISSHRAYFRER
+179 TPISSHRAYFRAR
-192 SNPQYINNNVYKH
+192 SNPQYVNNNVSKH

-213 HNSSIGIVF
+213 HDPSIGIVF

-234 QTPHGKMA
+234 QNAHGKMA
-242 SSMTTQNGKV
+242 STMTTQNGKV
-252 YNYIEWNSGD
+252 YNYIEWISGD
-262 FYGNNSGNTSY
+262 FYGNNSQNTSY

-288 NGNQNTYNPNDTE
+288 NGNPKTYNPNDTE
-301 GIKGDAKKK
+301 GIKGDAKRK

-336 VGQEGNIHPQ
+336 VGEAGNIHPQ

-366 RDILEEVTYSPHMAY
+366 SNILQEVTYSPHMAY

-399 NYAREVMQLFT
+399 NYAREIMQLFT

-424 DSNDN
+424 DNNNN

-434 SNDEIAE
+434 SNDEVAE

-467 VIEDVRIVK
+467 VIQDVRIVN
-476 NWHDFSPKFDLD
+476 NWHDFSPKIDLD
-488 GNMFFHCANA
+488 GNTFSNYSSIE
-498 LNKWGGPVEPWY
+498 NKWGGTPST
-510 INNWYL
+510 WYL
-516 VDPDANPITYNST
+516 QQNQNDPENYPLIYDGNNA
-529 NQDVIDDI
+529 DVRNDI
-537 DYVLDHLFNHPN
+537 NYVIGHLFNHPN

-561 FTSSNPSPKYIEDV
+561 FTSSNPSPTYIEDV
-575 ANAFITGFDIYGNG
+575 ANAFISGYDIYGNG

-605 HPEARMP
+605 HPEARTP

-651 YLYDKIGQEPYMYP
+651 YLYDKIGQEPYLYP

-675 QPLGEILD
+675 QPLGEILNND
-683 KNLESP
+683 LEAP

-701 LPNCLRWLIYQGIR
+701 LPNSLRWLIYQGIR

-729 QGELDLSYEISIAN
+729 QGNLDLSYEISIAY
-743 NNDALLDHL
+743 NNDTLIDHL

-762 DVNRQSIKNHLQTI
+762 EDNRQAIKNHLQSI
-776 TGNQYWDKEQK
+776 SGNSYANREQK

-799 EFNAI
+799 EFNSL

>member
-1 MINVKKYL
+1 MLNKKHFKIKICYVVL
-9 KLTTTL
+9 LCL
-15 FFLAGHSNCF
+15 SNSY

-31 HTINNNFRVILPEN
+31 QTLNNNFRVILPDN
-45 NNQNDF
+45 NNPNDF
-51 KIIEWST
+51 KVIEWST
-58 NLVDWELVARNYGND
+58 NLVDWELVARNYGYN
-73 WQNTFPNA
+73 WQNTFPNT
-81 ETIEEVNAGIS
+81 ETLGNVNLGLS
-92 NYQYYEKSLDNEKVF
+92 DYQYYEKSLDNEKVF

-119 DAQVISRFLQQAT
+119 DSHIISRFLQQAT

-144 NINNSIGG
+144 NINNNIGTIPSNAG
-152 SPANSSIINQPYAAF
+152 LLNQPYTAF
-167 NAWISDQVDTSI
+167 KNWISNQVDTSI

-192 SNPQYINNNVYKH
+192 SNPQYVNQNSSKH

-213 HNSSIGIVF
+213 HDPSIGIVF

-234 QTPHGKMA
+234 QNAHGQMA
-242 SSMTTQNGKV
+242 STMTTQNGKV
-252 YNYIEWNSGD
+252 YNYIQWVSGD
-262 FYGNNSGNTSY
+262 FYGNNSQNTSY
-273 VEESRYNDWLANVDQ
+273 IEESRYNDWLANVDQ
-288 NGNQNTYNPNDTE
+288 NGNPKTYNPNDTE

-336 VGQEGNIHPQ
+336 VGEAGNIHPQ

-424 DSNDN
+424 DNNN

-467 VIEDVRIVK
+467 VIDDVRIVN
-476 NWHDFSPKFDLD
+476 NWHDFSPKIDLD
-488 GNMFFHCANA
+488 GNTFSNYSTVENM
-498 LNKWGGPVEPWY
+498 WGGTP
-510 INNWYL
+510 NAWYL
-516 VDPDANPITYNST
+516 DMNQNDPENYPLIYDGNNA
-529 NQDVIDDI
+529 DVRNDI

-549 TPPFIAKRLIQR
+549 TPPFISKRLIQR
-561 FTSSNPSPKYIEDV
+561 FTSSNPSPTYIEDV
-575 ANAFITGFDIYGNG
+575 ANAFISGYDIYGNG

-605 HPEARMP
+605 HPEARTP

-651 YLYDKIGQEPYMYP
+651 YLYDKIGQEPYLYP
-665 NVFNFYRSDF
+665 NVFNFYRPDF
-675 QPLGEILD
+675 QPLGEILNN
-683 KNLESP
+683 NLEAP

-701 LPNCLRWLIYQGIR
+701 LPNSIRWLIYQGIR
-715 RDSNDTGIG
+715 RDTNDTGIG

-729 QGELDLSYEISIAN
+729 QGNLDLSYEISIAY
-743 NNDALLDHL
+743 NNDTLIDHL

-762 DVNRQSIKNHLQTI
+762 ENNKQAIKNHLQSI
-776 TGNQYWDKEQK
+776 SGNSYSNREQK

-799 EFNAI
+799 EFNSL

>member
-1 MINVKKYL
+1 MLNKKHFKIKFCL
-9 KLTTTL
+9 VLL
-15 FFLAGHSNCF
+15 LCLSNSY

-31 HTINNNFRVILPEN
+31 QTLNNSFRVILPDN
-45 NNQNDF
+45 NNPNDF
-51 KIIEWST
+51 KVIEWST
-58 NLVDWELVARNYGND
+58 NLVDWELVARNYGYN
-73 WQNTFPNA
+73 WQNTFPNT
-81 ETIEEVNAGIS
+81 ETLGNVNEGL
-92 NYQYYEKSLDNEKVF
+92 NDYQYYEKSLDNEKVF

-119 DAQVISRFLQQAT
+119 DSHIISRFLQQAT

-144 NINNSIGG
+144 NINSNIGTIP
-152 SPANSSIINQPYAAF
+152 SNAALLNQPYTAF
-167 NAWISDQVDTSI
+167 KNWISNQVDTSI
-179 TPISSHRAYFRER
+179 TPISSHRAYFRKR
-192 SNPQYINNNVYKH
+192 SNPQYVNQNSSKH

-213 HNSSIGIVF
+213 HDPSIGIVF

-234 QTPHGKMA
+234 QNAHGKMA
-242 SSMTTQNGKV
+242 STMTTQNGKV
-252 YNYIEWNSGD
+252 YNYIEWISGD
-262 FYGNNSGNTSY
+262 FYGNNSQNTSY

-288 NGNQNTYNPNDTE
+288 NGNPRTYNPNDTE

-336 VGQEGNIHPQ
+336 VGEAGNIHPQ

-424 DSNDN
+424 DNNNN

-434 SNDEIAE
+434 SNDEVAE

-467 VIEDVRIVK
+467 VIQDVRIVN
-476 NWHDFSPKFDLD
+476 NWHDFSPKIDLD
-488 GNMFFHCANA
+488 GNTFSNYSSIENM
-498 LNKWGGPVEPWY
+498 WGGTPNE
-510 INNWYL
+510 WYL
-516 VDPDANPITYNST
+516 LQNQNDPENYPLIYDGNNA
-529 NQDVIDDI
+529 DVRNDI

-561 FTSSNPSPKYIEDV
+561 FTSSNPSPTYIEDV
-575 ANAFITGFDIYGNG
+575 ANAFISGYDIYGNG

-605 HPEARMP
+605 HPEARTP

-651 YLYDKIGQEPYMYP
+651 YLYDKIGQEPYLYP

-675 QPLGEILD
+675 QPLGEILNN
-683 KNLESP
+683 NLEAP

-701 LPNCLRWLIYQGIR
+701 LPNCIRWLIYQGIR
-715 RDSNDTGIG
+715 RDTNDTGIG

-729 QGELDLSYEISIAN
+729 QGNLDLSYEISIAY
-743 NNDALLDHL
+743 NNDTLIDHL

-762 DVNRQSIKNHLQTI
+762 EDNRQAIKNHLQSI
-776 TGNQYWDKEQK
+776 SGNSESNREQK

-799 EFNAI
+799 EFNSL

>member
-1 MINVKKYL
+1 MMLNKKHFKIKFCL
-9 KLTTTL
+9 VLL
-15 FFLAGHSNCF
+15 LCLSNSY

-31 HTINNNFRVILPEN
+31 QTLNNNFRVILPDN
-45 NNQNDF
+45 NNPNDF
-51 KIIEWST
+51 KVIEWST
-58 NLVDWELVARNYGND
+58 NLVDWELVARNYGYN
-73 WQNTFPNA
+73 WQNTFPNT
-81 ETIEEVNAGIS
+81 ETLGNVNVGLS
-92 NYQYYEKSLDNEKVF
+92 DYQYYEKSLDNEKVF

-119 DAQVISRFLQQAT
+119 DSHIISRFLQQAT
-132 FGPTLDDINNIQ
+132 FGPTLDDINYIQSINSNIGTIPS
-144 NINNSIGG
+144 N
-152 SPANSSIINQPYAAF
+152 AALLNQPYAAF
-167 NAWISDQVDTSI
+167 RNWISEQVNATI

-192 SNPQYINNNVYKH
+192 SNPQYVNQNSSKH

-213 HNSSIGIVF
+213 HDPSIGIVF

-234 QTPHGKMA
+234 QNAHGKMA
-242 SSMTTQNGKV
+242 STMTTQNGKV
-252 YNYIEWNSGD
+252 YNYIEWVSGD
-262 FYGNNSGNTSY
+262 FYGNNSQNTSY

-288 NGNQNTYNPNDTE
+288 NGNPRTYNPNDTE

-336 VGQEGNIHPQ
+336 VGEAGNIHPQ

-399 NYAREVMQLFT
+399 NYAREIMQLFT

-424 DSNDN
+424 DNNNN

-434 SNDEIAE
+434 SNDEVAE

-467 VIEDVRIVK
+467 VIQDVRIVN
-476 NWHDFSPKFDLD
+476 NWHDFSPKIDLD
-488 GNMFFHCANA
+488 GNTFSNYSSIENM
-498 LNKWGGPVEPWY
+498 WGGTPST
-510 INNWYL
+510 WYL
-516 VDPDANPITYNST
+516 QQNQNDPENYPLIYDGNNA
-529 NQDVIDDI
+529 DVRNDI

-561 FTSSNPSPKYIEDV
+561 FTSSNPSPTYIEDV
-575 ANAFITGFDIYGNG
+575 ANAFISGYDIYGNG

-605 HPEARMP
+605 HPEARTP

-651 YLYDKIGQEPYMYP
+651 YLYDKIGQEPYLYP

-675 QPLGEILD
+675 QPLGEILNN
-683 KNLESP
+683 NLEAP

-701 LPNCLRWLIYQGIR
+701 LPNCIRWLIYQGIR
-715 RDSNDTGIG
+715 RDTDDTGIG

-729 QGELDLSYEISIAN
+729 QGDLDLSYEISIAY
-743 NNDALLDHL
+743 NNDTLIDHL

-762 DVNRQSIKNHLQTI
+762 EDNRQAIKNHLQSI
-776 TGNQYWDKEQK
+776 SGNSESNREQK

-799 EFNAI
+799 EFNSL

>member
-1 MINVKKYL
+1 MLNKKHFKIKICYVVL
-9 KLTTTL
+9 LCL
-15 FFLAGHSNCF
+15 SNSY

-31 HTINNNFRVILPEN
+31 QTLNNNFRVILPDN
-45 NNQNDF
+45 NNPNDF
-51 KIIEWST
+51 KVIEWST
-58 NLVDWELVARNYGND
+58 NLVDWELVARNYGYN
-73 WQNTFPNA
+73 WQNTFPNT
-81 ETIEEVNAGIS
+81 ETLGNVNVGLS
-92 NYQYYEKSLDNEKVF
+92 DYQYYEKSLDNEKVF

-119 DAQVISRFLQQAT
+119 DSHIISRFLQQAT

-144 NINNSIGG
+144 NINNNIGTIPSNAG
-152 SPANSSIINQPYAAF
+152 LLNQPYTAF
-167 NAWISDQVDTSI
+167 KNWISNQVDTSI

-192 SNPQYINNNVYKH
+192 SNPQYVNQNNSKH

-213 HNSSIGIVF
+213 HDPSIGIVF

-234 QTPHGKMA
+234 QNAHGQMA
-242 SSMTTQNGKV
+242 STMTTQNGKV
-252 YNYIEWNSGD
+252 YNYIQWVSGD
-262 FYGNNSGNTSY
+262 FYGNNSQNTSY
-273 VEESRYNDWLANVDQ
+273 IEESRYNDWLANVDQ
-288 NGNQNTYNPNDTE
+288 NGNPKTYNPNDTE

-424 DSNDN
+424 DNNNN

-467 VIEDVRIVK
+467 VIDDVRIVN
-476 NWHDFSPKFDLD
+476 NWHDFSPKIDLD
-488 GNMFFHCANA
+488 GNTFSNYSTVENM
-498 LNKWGGPVEPWY
+498 WGGTP
-510 INNWYL
+510 NAWYL
-516 VDPDANPITYNST
+516 QQNQNDPENYPLIYDGNNA
-529 NQDVIDDI
+529 DVRNDI

-549 TPPFIAKRLIQR
+549 TPPFISKRLIQR
-561 FTSSNPSPKYIEDV
+561 FTSSNPSPTYIEDV
-575 ANAFITGFDIYGNG
+575 ANAFISGYDIYGNG

-605 HPEARMP
+605 HPEARTP

-622 LREPLIKFISYS
+622 LSEPLIKFISYS

-651 YLYDKIGQEPYMYP
+651 YLYDKIGQEPYLYP
-665 NVFNFYRSDF
+665 NVFNFYRPDF
-675 QPLGEILD
+675 QPLGEILNN
-683 KNLESP
+683 NLEAP

-701 LPNCLRWLIYQGIR
+701 LPNSIRWLIYQGIR
-715 RDSNDTGIG
+715 RDTNDTGIG

-729 QGELDLSYEISIAN
+729 QGNLDLSYEISIAY
-743 NNDALLDHL
+743 NNDTLIDHL

-762 DVNRQSIKNHLQTI
+762 ENNKQAIKNHLQSI
-776 TGNQYWDKEQK
+776 SGNSYSNREQK

-799 EFNAI
+799 EFNSL

>member
-1 MINVKKYL
+1 MLNKKHFKIKFCL
-9 KLTTTL
+9 VLL
-15 FFLAGHSNCF
+15 LCFSNSY

-31 HTINNNFRVILPEN
+31 QTLNNNFRVILPDN
-45 NNQNDF
+45 NNPNDF
-51 KIIEWST
+51 KVIEWST
-58 NLVDWELVARNYGND
+58 NLVDWELVARNYGYN
-73 WQNTFPNA
+73 WQNTFPNT
-81 ETIEEVNAGIS
+81 ETLGNVNVGLS
-92 NYQYYEKSLDNEKVF
+92 DYQYYEKSLDNEKVF

-119 DAQVISRFLQQAT
+119 DSHIISRFLQQAT

-144 NINNSIGG
+144 NINNNIGTIPSNAG
-152 SPANSSIINQPYAAF
+152 LLNQPYTAF
-167 NAWISDQVDTSI
+167 KNWISNQVDTLI

-192 SNPQYINNNVYKH
+192 SNPQYVNQNNSKH

-213 HNSSIGIVF
+213 HDPSIGIVF

-234 QTPHGKMA
+234 QNAHGQMA
-242 SSMTTQNGKV
+242 STMTTQNGKV
-252 YNYIEWNSGD
+252 YNYIQWVSGD
-262 FYGNNSGNTSY
+262 FYGNNSQNTSY
-273 VEESRYNDWLANVDQ
+273 IEESRYNDWLANVDQ
-288 NGNQNTYNPNDTE
+288 NGNPKTYNPNDTE

-336 VGQEGNIHPQ
+336 VGEAGNIHPQ

-424 DSNDN
+424 DNNN

-467 VIEDVRIVK
+467 VIDDVRIVN
-476 NWHDFSPKFDLD
+476 NWHDFSPKIDLD
-488 GNMFFHCANA
+488 GNTFSNYSTVENM
-498 LNKWGGPVEPWY
+498 WGGTP
-510 INNWYL
+510 NAWYL
-516 VDPDANPITYNST
+516 QQNQNDPENYPLIYDGNNA
-529 NQDVIDDI
+529 DVRNDI

-549 TPPFIAKRLIQR
+549 TPPFISKRLIQR
-561 FTSSNPSPKYIEDV
+561 FTSSNPSPTYIEDV
-575 ANAFITGFDIYGNG
+575 ANAFISGYDIYGNG

-605 HPEARMP
+605 HPEARTP

-665 NVFNFYRSDF
+665 NVFNFYRPDF
-675 QPLGEILD
+675 QPLGEILNN
-683 KNLESP
+683 NLEAP

-701 LPNCLRWLIYQGIR
+701 LPNSIRWLIYQGIR
-715 RDSNDTGIG
+715 RDTNDTGIG

-729 QGELDLSYEISIAN
+729 QGNLDLSYEISIAY
-743 NNDALLDHL
+743 NNDTLIDHL

-762 DVNRQSIKNHLQTI
+762 ENNKQAIKNHLQSI
-776 TGNQYWDKEQK
+776 SGNSYSNREQK

-799 EFNAI
+799 EFNSL

>member
-1 MINVKKYL
+1 MMLNKKHFKIKICYVVL
-9 KLTTTL
+9 LCL
-15 FFLAGHSNCF
+15 SNSY

-31 HTINNNFRVILPEN
+31 QTLNNNFRVILPDN
-45 NNQNDF
+45 NNPNDF
-51 KIIEWST
+51 KVIEWST
-58 NLVDWELVARNYGND
+58 NLVDWELVARNYGYN
-73 WQNTFPNA
+73 WQNTFPNT
-81 ETIEEVNAGIS
+81 ETLGNVNVGLS
-92 NYQYYEKSLDNEKVF
+92 DYQYYEKSLDNEKVF

-119 DAQVISRFLQQAT
+119 DSHIISRFLQQAT

-144 NINNSIGG
+144 NINNNIGTIPSNAG
-152 SPANSSIINQPYAAF
+152 LLNQPYTAF
-167 NAWISDQVDTSI
+167 KNWISNQVDTLI

-192 SNPQYINNNVYKH
+192 SNPQYVNQNNSKH

-213 HNSSIGIVF
+213 HDPSIGIVF

-234 QTPHGKMA
+234 QNAHGQMA
-242 SSMTTQNGKV
+242 STMTTQNGKV
-252 YNYIEWNSGD
+252 YNYIQWVSGD
-262 FYGNNSGNTSY
+262 FYGNNSQNTSY
-273 VEESRYNDWLANVDQ
+273 IEESRYNDWLANVDQ
-288 NGNQNTYNPNDTE
+288 NGNPKTYNPNDTE

-336 VGQEGNIHPQ
+336 VGEAGNIHPQ

-424 DSNDN
+424 DNNN

-467 VIEDVRIVK
+467 VIDDVRIVN
-476 NWHDFSPKFDLD
+476 NWHDFSPKIDLD
-488 GNMFFHCANA
+488 GNTFSNYSTVENM
-498 LNKWGGPVEPWY
+498 WGGTP
-510 INNWYL
+510 NAWYL
-516 VDPDANPITYNST
+516 QQNQNDPENYPLIYDGNNA
-529 NQDVIDDI
+529 DVRNDI

-549 TPPFIAKRLIQR
+549 TPPFISKRLIQR
-561 FTSSNPSPKYIEDV
+561 FTSSNPSPTYIEDV
-575 ANAFITGFDIYGNG
+575 ANAFISGYDIYGNG

-605 HPEARMP
+605 HPEARTP

-651 YLYDKIGQEPYMYP
+651 YLYDKIGQEPYLYP
-665 NVFNFYRSDF
+665 NVFNFYRPDF
-675 QPLGEILD
+675 QPLGEILNN
-683 KNLESP
+683 NLEAP

-701 LPNCLRWLIYQGIR
+701 LPNSIRWLIYQGIR
-715 RDSNDTGIG
+715 RDTNDTGIG

-729 QGELDLSYEISIAN
+729 QGNLDLSYEISIAY
-743 NNDALLDHL
+743 NNDTLIDHL

-762 DVNRQSIKNHLQTI
+762 ENNKQAIKNHLQSI
-776 TGNQYWDKEQK
+776 SGNSYSNREQK

-799 EFNAI
+799 EFNSL

>member
-1 MINVKKYL
+1 
-9 KLTTTL
+9 
-15 FFLAGHSNCF
+15 
-25 SQQLET
+25 
-31 HTINNNFRVILPEN
+31 
-45 NNQNDF
+45 
-51 KIIEWST
+51 
-58 NLVDWELVARNYGND
+58 NLVDWELVARNFGYN
-73 WQNTFPNA
+73 WQNTFPNT
-81 ETIEEVNAGIS
+81 ETLGNVNVGL
-92 NYQYYEKSLDNEKVF
+92 NDYQYYEKSLDNEKVF

-119 DAQVISRFLQQAT
+119 DAHIISRFLQQAT
-132 FGPTLDDINNIQ
+132 FGPTLNDINNIQ
-144 NINNSIGG
+144 NINSNIGTIP
-152 SPANSSIINQPYAAF
+152 SNAALLNQPYTAF
-167 NAWISDQVDTSI
+167 KNWISNQVDTSI
-179 TPISSHRAYFRER
+179 TPISSHRAYFRKR
-192 SNPQYINNNVYKH
+192 SNPQYVNQNSSKH

-213 HNSSIGIVF
+213 HDPSIGIVF

-234 QTPHGKMA
+234 QNAHGKMA
-242 SSMTTQNGKV
+242 STMTTQNGKV
-252 YNYIEWNSGD
+252 YNYIEWISGD
-262 FYGNNSGNTSY
+262 FYGNNSQNTSY

-288 NGNQNTYNPNDTE
+288 NGNPRTYNPNDTE

-336 VGQEGNIHPQ
+336 VGEAGNIHPQ

-424 DSNDN
+424 DNNNN

-434 SNDEIAE
+434 SNDEVAE

-467 VIEDVRIVK
+467 VIQDVRIVN
-476 NWHDFSPKFDLD
+476 NWHDFSPKIDLD
-488 GNMFFHCANA
+488 GNTFSNYSSIENM
-498 LNKWGGPVEPWY
+498 WGGTPNE
-510 INNWYL
+510 WYL
-516 VDPDANPITYNST
+516 LQNQNDPENYPLIYDGNNA
-529 NQDVIDDI
+529 DVINDI

-561 FTSSNPSPKYIEDV
+561 FTSSNPSPTYIEDV
-575 ANAFITGFDIYGNG
+575 ANAFISGYDIYGNG

-605 HPEARMP
+605 HPEARTP

-675 QPLGEILD
+675 QPLGEILNN
-683 KNLESP
+683 NLEAP

-701 LPNCLRWLIYQGIR
+701 LPNSLRWLIYQGIR
-715 RDSNDTGIG
+715 RDTDDTGIG

-729 QGELDLSYEISIAN
+729 QGDLDLSYEISIAY
-743 NNDALLDHL
+743 NNDTLIDHL

-762 DVNRQSIKNHLQTI
+762 EDNRQAIKNHLQSI
-776 TGNQYWDKEQK
+776 SGNSESNREQK

-799 EFNAI
+799 EFNSL

>member
-1 MINVKKYL
+1 MMLNKKHFKIKFCL
-9 KLTTTL
+9 VLL
-15 FFLAGHSNCF
+15 LCLSNSY

-31 HTINNNFRVILPEN
+31 QTLNNSFRVILPDN
-45 NNQNDF
+45 NNPNDF
-51 KIIEWST
+51 KVIEWST
-58 NLVDWELVARNYGND
+58 NLVDWELVARNYGYN
-73 WQNTFPNA
+73 WQNTFPNT
-81 ETIEEVNAGIS
+81 ETLGNVNVGLS
-92 NYQYYEKSLDNEKVF
+92 DYQYYEKSLDNEKVF

-119 DAQVISRFLQQAT
+119 DSHIISRFLQQAT

-144 NINNSIGG
+144 NINSNIGTIP
-152 SPANSSIINQPYAAF
+152 SNAALLNQPYTAF
-167 NAWISDQVDTSI
+167 KNWISNQVDTSI
-179 TPISSHRAYFRER
+179 TPISSHRAYFRKR
-192 SNPQYINNNVYKH
+192 SNPQYVNQNSSKH

-213 HNSSIGIVF
+213 HDPSIGIVF

-234 QTPHGKMA
+234 QNAHGKMA
-242 SSMTTQNGKV
+242 STMTTQNGKV
-252 YNYIEWNSGD
+252 YNYIEWISGD
-262 FYGNNSGNTSY
+262 FYGNNSQNTSY

-288 NGNQNTYNPNDTE
+288 NGNPRTYNPNDTE

-336 VGQEGNIHPQ
+336 VGEAGNIHPQ

-424 DSNDN
+424 DNNNN

-434 SNDEIAE
+434 SNDEVAE

-467 VIEDVRIVK
+467 VIQDVRIVN
-476 NWHDFSPKFDLD
+476 NWHDFSPKIDLD
-488 GNMFFHCANA
+488 GNTFSNYSSIENM
-498 LNKWGGPVEPWY
+498 WGGTPST
-510 INNWYL
+510 WYL
-516 VDPDANPITYNST
+516 EQNQNDPENYPLIYDGNNA
-529 NQDVIDDI
+529 DVRNDI

-561 FTSSNPSPKYIEDV
+561 FTSSNPSPTYIEDV
-575 ANAFITGFDIYGNG
+575 ANAFISGYDIYGNG

-605 HPEARMP
+605 HPEARTP

-651 YLYDKIGQEPYMYP
+651 YLYDKIGQEPYLYP

-675 QPLGEILD
+675 QPLGEILNN
-683 KNLESP
+683 NLEAP

-701 LPNCLRWLIYQGIR
+701 LPNSLRWLIYQGIR
-715 RDSNDTGIG
+715 RDTDDTGIG

-729 QGELDLSYEISIAN
+729 QGDLDLSYEISIAY
-743 NNDALLDHL
+743 NNDTLIDHL

-762 DVNRQSIKNHLQTI
+762 EDNRQAIKNHLQSI
-776 TGNQYWDKEQK
+776 SGNSESNREQK

-799 EFNAI
+799 EFNSL

>member
-1 MINVKKYL
+1 MMLNKKHFKIKFCL
-9 KLTTTL
+9 IVLL
-15 FFLAGHSNCF
+15 CLSNSY

-31 HTINNNFRVILPEN
+31 QTLNNNFRVILPDN
-45 NNQNDF
+45 NNPNDF
-51 KIIEWST
+51 KVIEWST
-58 NLVDWELVARNYGND
+58 NLVDWELVARNYGYN
-73 WQNTFPNA
+73 WQNTFPNT
-81 ETIEEVNAGIS
+81 ETLGNVNVGLS
-92 NYQYYEKSLDNEKVF
+92 DYQYYEKSLDNEKVF

-119 DAQVISRFLQQAT
+119 DSHIISRFLQQAT

-144 NINNSIGG
+144 NINNNIGTIPSNAG
-152 SPANSSIINQPYAAF
+152 LLNQPYTAF
-167 NAWISDQVDTSI
+167 KNWISNQVDTSI

-192 SNPQYINNNVYKH
+192 SNPQYVNQNNSKH

-213 HNSSIGIVF
+213 HDPSIGIVF

-234 QTPHGKMA
+234 QNAHGQMA
-242 SSMTTQNGKV
+242 STMTTQNGKV
-252 YNYIEWNSGD
+252 YNYIQWVSGD
-262 FYGNNSGNTSY
+262 FYGNNSQNTSY
-273 VEESRYNDWLANVDQ
+273 IEESRYNDWLANVDQ
-288 NGNQNTYNPNDTE
+288 NGNPKTYNPNDTE

-336 VGQEGNIHPQ
+336 VGEAGNIHPQ

-424 DSNDN
+424 DNNN

-467 VIEDVRIVK
+467 VIDDVRIVN
-476 NWHDFSPKFDLD
+476 NWHDFSPKIDLD
-488 GNMFFHCANA
+488 GNTFSNYSTGENM
-498 LNKWGGPVEPWY
+498 WGGTP
-510 INNWYL
+510 NAWYL
-516 VDPDANPITYNST
+516 QQNQNDPENYPLIYDGNNA
-529 NQDVIDDI
+529 DVRNDI

-549 TPPFIAKRLIQR
+549 TPPFISKRLIQR
-561 FTSSNPSPKYIEDV
+561 FTSSNPSPTYIEDV
-575 ANAFITGFDIYGNG
+575 ANAFISGYDIYGNG

-605 HPEARMP
+605 HPEARTP

-665 NVFNFYRSDF
+665 NVFNFYRPDF
-675 QPLGEILD
+675 QPLGEILNN
-683 KNLESP
+683 NLEAP

-701 LPNCLRWLIYQGIR
+701 LPNSIRWLIYQGIR
-715 RDSNDTGIG
+715 RDTNDTGIG

-729 QGELDLSYEISIAN
+729 QGNLDLSYEISIAY
-743 NNDALLDHL
+743 NNDTLIDHL

-762 DVNRQSIKNHLQTI
+762 ENNKQAIKNHLQSI
-776 TGNQYWDKEQK
+776 SGNSYSNREQK

-799 EFNAI
+799 EFNSL

>member
-1 MINVKKYL
+1 MLNKKHFKIKFCL
-9 KLTTTL
+9 VLL
-15 FFLAGHSNCF
+15 LCLSNSY

-31 HTINNNFRVILPEN
+31 QTLNNNFRVILPDN
-45 NNQNDF
+45 NNPSDF
-51 KIIEWST
+51 KVIEWST
-58 NLVDWELVARNYGND
+58 NLVDWELVARNFGYN
-73 WQNTFPNA
+73 WQNTFPNT
-81 ETIEEVNAGIS
+81 ETLGNVNVGL
-92 NYQYYEKSLDNEKVF
+92 NDYQYYEKSLDNEKVF

-119 DAQVISRFLQQAT
+119 DAHIISRFLQQAT
-132 FGPTLDDINNIQ
+132 FGPTLNDINNIQ
-144 NINNSIGG
+144 NINSNIGTIP
-152 SPANSSIINQPYAAF
+152 SNAALLNQPYTAF
-167 NAWISDQVDTSI
+167 KNWISNQIDTSI

-192 SNPQYINNNVYKH
+192 SNPQYVNNNVSKH

-213 HNSSIGIVF
+213 HDPSIGIVF

-234 QTPHGKMA
+234 QNAHGKMA
-242 SSMTTQNGKV
+242 STMTTQNGKV
-252 YNYIEWNSGD
+252 YNYIEWVSGD
-262 FYGNNSGNTSY
+262 FYTNNSQNTSY

-288 NGNQNTYNPNDTE
+288 NGNPKTYNPNDTE

-336 VGQEGNIHPQ
+336 VGEAGNIHPQ

-399 NYAREVMQLFT
+399 NYAREIMQLFT

-424 DSNDN
+424 DNNNN

-434 SNDEIAE
+434 SNDEVAE

-467 VIEDVRIVK
+467 VIQDVRIVN
-476 NWHDFSPKFDLD
+476 NWHDFSPKIDLD
-488 GNMFFHCANA
+488 GNTFSNYSSIENM
-498 LNKWGGPVEPWY
+498 WGGTPST
-510 INNWYL
+510 WYL
-516 VDPDANPITYNST
+516 EQNQNDPENYPLIYDGNNA
-529 NQDVIDDI
+529 DVRNDI

-561 FTSSNPSPKYIEDV
+561 FTSSNPSPTYIEDV
-575 ANAFITGFDIYGNG
+575 ANAFISGYDIYGNG

-605 HPEARMP
+605 HPEARTP

-651 YLYDKIGQEPYMYP
+651 YLYDKIGQEPYLYP

-675 QPLGEILD
+675 QPLGEILNN
-683 KNLESP
+683 NLEAP

-701 LPNCLRWLIYQGIR
+701 LPNSIRWLIYQGIR
-715 RDSNDTGIG
+715 RDTNDTGIG

-729 QGELDLSYEISIAN
+729 QGNLDLSYEISIAY
-743 NNDALLDHL
+743 NNDTLIDHL
-752 DLLLTAGRLT
+752 DLLLTAGRLKE
-762 DVNRQSIKNHLQTI
+762 DNRQAIKNHLQSI
-776 TGNQYWDKEQK
+776 SGNSESNREQK

-799 EFNAI
+799 EFNSL

>member
-1 MINVKKYL
+1 MLNKKHFKIKFCL
-9 KLTTTL
+9 VLL
-15 FFLAGHSNCF
+15 LCLSNSY

-31 HTINNNFRVILPEN
+31 QTLNNNFRVILPDN
-45 NNQNDF
+45 NNPNDF
-51 KIIEWST
+51 KVIEWST
-58 NLVDWELVARNYGND
+58 NLVDWELVARNYGYN
-73 WQNTFPNA
+73 WQNTFPNT
-81 ETIEEVNAGIS
+81 ETLGNVNVGLS
-92 NYQYYEKSLDNEKVF
+92 DYQYYEKSLDNEKVF

-119 DAQVISRFLQQAT
+119 DSHIISRFLQQAT
-132 FGPTLDDINNIQ
+132 FGPTVDDINNIQ
-144 NINNSIGG
+144 NINSNISTIP
-152 SPANSSIINQPYAAF
+152 SNAALLNQPYTAF
-167 NAWISDQVDTSI
+167 KNWISNQVDTSI

-192 SNPQYINNNVYKH
+192 SNPQYVNQNSSKH

-213 HNSSIGIVF
+213 HDPSIGIVF

-234 QTPHGKMA
+234 QNAHGQMA
-242 SSMTTQNGKV
+242 STMTTQNGKV
-252 YNYIEWNSGD
+252 YNYIQWISGD
-262 FYGNNSGNTSY
+262 FYENNSQNTSY
-273 VEESRYNDWLANVDQ
+273 IEESRYNDWLANVDQ
-288 NGNQNTYNPNDTE
+288 NGNPKTYNPNDTE

-336 VGQEGNIHPQ
+336 VGEAGNIHPQ

-399 NYAREVMQLFT
+399 NYAREIMQLFT

-424 DSNDN
+424 DNNNN

-434 SNDEIAE
+434 SNDEVAE

-467 VIEDVRIVK
+467 VIQDVRIVN
-476 NWHDFSPKFDLD
+476 NWHDFSPKIDLD
-488 GNMFFHCANA
+488 GNTFSNYSSIENM
-498 LNKWGGPVEPWY
+498 WGGTPST
-510 INNWYL
+510 WYL
-516 VDPDANPITYNST
+516 EQ
-529 NQDVIDDI
+529 NQDDPENYPLIYDGNNADVRNDI

-561 FTSSNPSPKYIEDV
+561 FTSSNPSPTYIEDV
-575 ANAFITGFDIYGNG
+575 ANAFISGYDIYGNG

-605 HPEARMP
+605 HPEARTP

-675 QPLGEILD
+675 QPLGDILD
-683 KNLESP
+683 NNLEAP

-701 LPNCLRWLIYQGIR
+701 LPNCIRWLIYQGIR
-715 RDSNDTGIG
+715 RDTNDTGIG

-729 QGELDLSYEISIAN
+729 QGDLDLSYEISIAY
-743 NNDALLDHL
+743 NNDTLIDHL

-762 DVNRQSIKNHLQTI
+762 EDNRQAIKNHLQSI
-776 TGNQYWDKEQK
+776 SGNSESNREQK

-799 EFNAI
+799 EFNSL

>member
-1 MINVKKYL
+1 MIFKKKYIIS
-9 KLTTTL
+9 KIY
-15 FFLAGHSNCF
+15 LALLLCWSNCY

-31 HTINNNFRVILPEN
+31 QTVNNNFRVILPDN
-45 NNQNDF
+45 NNPSDF
-51 KIIEWST
+51 KVIEWST
-58 NLVDWELVARNYGND
+58 NLVDWELVARNYGYN
-73 WQNTFPNA
+73 WQNTFPNT
-81 ETIEEVNAGIS
+81 ETLGNVNAGLS
-92 NYQYYEKSLDNEKVF
+92 DYQYYEKSLDNEKVF

-119 DAQVISRFLQQAT
+119 DSHIISRFLQQAT

-144 NINNSIGG
+144 NINSNIGTIP
-152 SPANSSIINQPYAAF
+152 SNAALLNQPYTAF
-167 NAWISDQVDTSI
+167 KNWISNQIDTSI

-192 SNPQYINNNVYKH
+192 SNPQYVNNNVSKH

-213 HNSSIGIVF
+213 HDPSIGIVF

-234 QTPHGKMA
+234 QNAHGKMA
-242 SSMTTQNGKV
+242 STMTTQNGKV
-252 YNYIEWNSGD
+252 YNYIEWNSGV
-262 FYGNNSGNTSY
+262 FYNNNSQNTSY

-288 NGNQNTYNPNDTE
+288 NGNQRTYNPNDTE

-336 VGQEGNIHPQ
+336 VGEAGNIHPQ

-399 NYAREVMQLFT
+399 NYAREIMQLFT

-424 DSNDN
+424 DNNNN

-434 SNDEIAE
+434 SNDEVAE

-467 VIEDVRIVK
+467 VIQDVRIVN
-476 NWHDFSPKFDLD
+476 NWHDFSPKIDLD
-488 GNMFFHCANA
+488 GNTFSNYSSIENM
-498 LNKWGGPVEPWY
+498 WGGTPST
-510 INNWYL
+510 WYL
-516 VDPDANPITYNST
+516 EQNQNDPENYPLIYDGNNA
-529 NQDVIDDI
+529 DVRNDI

-561 FTSSNPSPKYIEDV
+561 FTSSNPSPTYIEDV
-575 ANAFITGFDIYGNG
+575 ANAFISGYDIYGNG

-605 HPEARMP
+605 HPEARTP

-651 YLYDKIGQEPYMYP
+651 YLYDKIGQEPYLYP

-675 QPLGEILD
+675 QPLGEILNN
-683 KNLESP
+683 NLEAP

-701 LPNCLRWLIYQGIR
+701 LPNSIRWLIYQGIR
-715 RDSNDTGIG
+715 RDTNDTGIG

-729 QGELDLSYEISIAN
+729 QGNLDLSYEISIAY
-743 NNDALLDHL
+743 NNDTLIDHL
-752 DLLLTAGRLT
+752 DLLLTAGRLKE
-762 DVNRQSIKNHLQTI
+762 DNRQAIKNHLQSI
-776 TGNQYWDKEQK
+776 SGNSESNREQK

-799 EFNAI
+799 EFNSL

>member
-1 MINVKKYL
+1 MLNKKHFKIKFCL
-9 KLTTTL
+9 VLL
-15 FFLAGHSNCF
+15 LCLSNSY

-31 HTINNNFRVILPEN
+31 QTLNNNFRVILPDN
-45 NNQNDF
+45 NNPNDF
-51 KIIEWST
+51 KVIEWST
-58 NLVDWELVARNYGND
+58 NLVDWELVARNYGYN
-73 WQNTFPNA
+73 WQNTFPNT
-81 ETIEEVNAGIS
+81 ETLGNVNVGLS
-92 NYQYYEKSLDNEKVF
+92 DYQYYEKSLDNEKVF

-119 DAQVISRFLQQAT
+119 DSHIISRFLQQAT

-144 NINNSIGG
+144 NINSNIGTIP
-152 SPANSSIINQPYAAF
+152 SNAALLNQPYAAF
-167 NAWISDQVDTSI
+167 RNWISEQVNATI

-192 SNPQYINNNVYKH
+192 SNPQYVNQNSSKH

-213 HNSSIGIVF
+213 HDPSIGIVF

-234 QTPHGKMA
+234 QNAHGKMA
-242 SSMTTQNGKV
+242 STMTTQNGKV
-252 YNYIEWNSGD
+252 YNYIEWISGD
-262 FYGNNSGNTSY
+262 FYGNNSQNTSY

-288 NGNQNTYNPNDTE
+288 NGNPRTYNPNDTE

-336 VGQEGNIHPQ
+336 VGEAGNIHPQ

-399 NYAREVMQLFT
+399 NYAREIMQLFT

-424 DSNDN
+424 DNNNN

-434 SNDEIAE
+434 SNDEVAE

-467 VIEDVRIVK
+467 VIQDVRIVN
-476 NWHDFSPKFDLD
+476 NWHDFSPKIDLD
-488 GNMFFHCANA
+488 GNTFSNYSSIENM
-498 LNKWGGPVEPWY
+498 WGGTPST
-510 INNWYL
+510 WYL
-516 VDPDANPITYNST
+516 QQNQNDPENYPLIYDGNNA
-529 NQDVIDDI
+529 DVRNDI

-561 FTSSNPSPKYIEDV
+561 FTSSNPSPTYIEDV
-575 ANAFITGFDIYGNG
+575 ANAFISGYDIYGNG

-605 HPEARMP
+605 HPEARTP

-651 YLYDKIGQEPYMYP
+651 YLYDKIGQEPYLYP

-675 QPLGEILD
+675 QPLGEILNN
-683 KNLESP
+683 NLEAP

-701 LPNCLRWLIYQGIR
+701 LPNSIRWLIYQGIR
-715 RDSNDTGIG
+715 RDTNDTGIG

-729 QGELDLSYEISIAN
+729 QGDLDLSYEISIAY
-743 NNDALLDHL
+743 NNDTLIDHL

-762 DVNRQSIKNHLQTI
+762 EDNRQAIKNHLQSI
-776 TGNQYWDKEQK
+776 SGNSESNREQK

-799 EFNAI
+799 EFNSL